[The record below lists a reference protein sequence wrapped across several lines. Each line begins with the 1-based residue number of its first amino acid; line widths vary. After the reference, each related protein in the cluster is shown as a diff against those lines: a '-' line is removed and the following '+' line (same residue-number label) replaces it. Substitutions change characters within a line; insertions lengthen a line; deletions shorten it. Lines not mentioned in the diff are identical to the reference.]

1 MFPWGFLGEDSRF
14 YFRFVPRFDS
24 PNGITFPL
32 ETVLPGTR
40 KECSNHEIL
49 TKWQAT
55 PAMLR
60 RRSRTVSVRLFA
72 KTVQGNMRWRL
83 LKLG

>member
-14 YFRFVPRFDS
+14 CFRFVPRFDS

-40 KECSNHEIL
+40 KECSNPEIL
-49 TKWQAT
+49 TKWQA
-55 PAMLR
+55 A
-60 RRSRTVSVRLFA
+60 RSVLAVLAVCSALETAAA
-72 KTVQGNMRWRL
+72 KVAEAERPLETL
-83 LKLG
+83 